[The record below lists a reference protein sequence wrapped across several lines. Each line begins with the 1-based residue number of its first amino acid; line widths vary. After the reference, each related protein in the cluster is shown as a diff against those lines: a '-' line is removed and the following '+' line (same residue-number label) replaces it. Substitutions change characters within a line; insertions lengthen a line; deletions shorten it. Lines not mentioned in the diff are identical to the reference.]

1 MLGYALGRV
10 PQLGIALV
18 GVSAVAFLLVHLS
31 GDPAQLML
39 PSEASDFQI
48 RAFRHAMGFDRPLP
62 AQYVDFLLRAARG
75 DFGQSL
81 RYQQSALALVL
92 ARLPATGDLALA
104 AMVFAV
110 GIALPAGITSARR
123 RDTVWDVLA
132 TSGALTGQS
141 MPVFW
146 IGIVLILLFSV
157 RWHLLPTSGSGTFA
171 HLVLPAVTLG
181 LYSTG
186 RLTRMIRSSVLEVAT
201 QDYVRTA
208 RAKGISERA
217 VLGAHILRNAWLP
230 VLSLLGV
237 ELASLLGGAV
247 ITETV
252 FAWPGMG
259 RLVVNAIYTRDYPV
273 VQAAVFVIATIFV
286 LLNLAI
292 DLSYA
297 VLDPR
302 IHYG

>member
-1 MLGYALGRV
+1 MVRYALSRI
-10 PQLGIALV
+10 PQLLVALV
-18 GVSAVAFLLVHLS
+18 GVSAVAFVLIHLS
-31 GDPAQLML
+31 GDPALLML
-39 PSEASDFQI
+39 PSEVSEEQI
-48 RAFRHAMGFDRPLP
+48 RTFRHAMGFDRPLP
-62 AQYVDFLLRAARG
+62 AQYLDFLLRAVRG

-81 RYQQSALALVL
+81 RYHQPALGLVV
-92 ARLPATGDLALA
+92 ARLPATGHLALA
-104 AMVFAV
+104 AMAVAV
-110 GIALPAGITSARR
+110 GVALPAGIVSARR

-132 TSGALTGQS
+132 TSGALAGQS

-146 IGIVLILLFSV
+146 VGIVLILLFSIQ
-157 RWHLLPTSGSGTFA
+157 WHLLPTSGSGDLR

-181 LYSTG
+181 LYSMG
-186 RLTRMIRSSVLEVAT
+186 RLTRMIRSSVLEVAN

-208 RAKGISERA
+208 RAKGISEWA
-217 VLGAHILRNAWLP
+217 VLDAHILRNAWLP
-230 VLSLLGV
+230 ILTLLGL

-286 LLNLAI
+286 TLNLVV

-302 IHYG
+302 IRYG